1 MVTKRNPQEG
11 TSLEL
16 REASAKLEALE
27 REIKEASEVQ
37 DFERLAKLG
46 REERELQSFTY
57 SLSLASL

>member
-16 REASAKLEALE
+16 KEASAKLEALE
-27 REIKEASEVQ
+27 KEIEEASKVQ

-46 REERELQSFTY
+46 REERELQSKTY
-57 SLSLASL
+57 SLSFASL